1 MCSTLPSTQAV
12 TPNTPVDSTPVIR
25 IFPAMSSHSLHVAGL
40 AEASVDQKLALIDEL
55 WESVRRSA
63 EIQIRPDHVQELER
77 RVTSVAADPAL
88 ALTPAQ
94 ARALLRK

>member
-1 MCSTLPSTQAV
+1 MHSFLAWHTGRPA
-12 TPNTPVDSTPVIR
+12 NTPVDSAPVIR
-25 IFPAMSSHSLHVAGL
+25 IFPAISSNSLHVAGL
-40 AEASVDQKLALIDEL
+40 EEASVDQKLALIDEL

-77 RVTSVAADPAL
+77 RVAAVAADPCL
-88 ALTPAQ
+88 ALSPAQ